1 MPGPVKTQNYWIS
14 NPVTTLN
21 YWISKSVKTLKLL
34 ELQFSPTLTM
44 QIHVRSSQNTKL
56 PDIKA
61 SQNTKI
67 TGFPI
72 LLKHLTT
79 GYPIYSPKSNSR
91 HVLSDQAPTRWIF
104 YPVKYIDSRSLN
116 RYPIQ
121 SYFNSHYIRSSLY
134 FNSLLSRS
142 S

>member
-1 MPGPVKTQNYWIS
+1 MYTRSSQNTKLLDIQSNHNTELLDILVSQNTKITGSLIQS
-14 NPVTTLN
+14 NPN
-21 YWISKSVKTLKLL
+21 QMHI
-34 ELQFSPTLTM
+34 
-44 QIHVRSSQNTKL
+44 RSSQNTKL

-72 LLKHLTT
+72 LSKHLTT
-79 GYPIYSPKSNSR
+79 EYPISSPKSNSR
-91 HVLSDQAPTRWIF
+91 HVLSDQAPTRRIF

-121 SYFNSHYIRSSLY
+121 SVFQLIA
-134 FNSLLSRS
+134 
-142 S
+142 

>member
-1 MPGPVKTQNYWIS
+1 
-14 NPVTTLN
+14 
-21 YWISKSVKTLKLL
+21 
-34 ELQFSPTLTM
+34 M
-44 QIHVRSSQNTKL
+44 QIHVKSSQNTKL

-72 LLKHLTT
+72 LSKHLTT

-91 HVLSDQAPTRWIF
+91 HVLSDQAPTRRIF

-121 SYFNSHYIRSSLY
+121 S
-134 FNSLLSRS
+134 
-142 S
+142 

>member
-1 MPGPVKTQNYWIS
+1 
-14 NPVTTLN
+14 
-21 YWISKSVKTLKLL
+21 
-34 ELQFSPTLTM
+34 M

-72 LLKHLTT
+72 LSKHLTT

-91 HVLSDQAPTRWIF
+91 HVLSDQAPTRRIF

-116 RYPIQ
+116 RYMIQ
-121 SYFNSHYIRSSLY
+121 SYISDPVCISTHCLADPAKLQLQIRDV
-134 FNSLLSRS
+134 
-142 S
+142 